1 MDNMEKVTWRI
12 WESEGMG
19 KSLLIGGLLFYVPV
33 INLLLLGYFGC
44 WMRQLSLNKGMQLPE
59 WRDGRGI
66 LNELG
71 RIIVPFLV
79 WVVVPFVL
87 AGLLVWALL
96 GLLKFMHLDLLAF
109 LLVAYLPVA
118 LIAILSPV
126 AFTVSLMRLYR
137 TDVLKDAL
145 AIDEI
150 LQAVV
155 PRIKRCLFPLIQYY
169 GILLIGLPLIGF
181 AVFLATLP
189 LLAHFVLVMRE
200 MDEGLKYHDF

>member
-1 MDNMEKVTWRI
+1 MDNMEKLTWRI

-44 WMRQLSLNKGMQLPE
+44 WMRQLSLNKGMDLPE

-66 LNELG
+66 LIELG

-87 AGLLVWALL
+87 AGFLVWALS
-96 GLLKFMHLDLLAF
+96 GLLEFMHLDFIAF
-109 LLVAYLPVA
+109 SLVALLPVA
-118 LIAILSPV
+118 LVAILSPV
-126 AFTVSLMRLYR
+126 AFTVSLIRLYR
-137 TDVLKDAL
+137 TDILKDAL
-145 AIDEI
+145 AIGEV
-150 LQAVV
+150 LHAVV

-189 LLAHFVLVMRE
+189 LLAQLVLAMRE
-200 MDEGLKYHDF
+200 MDESLKYHDF

>member
-19 KSLLIGGLLFYVPV
+19 KALLIGGLLFYIPV
-33 INLLLLGYFGC
+33 INLLLIGYFGC

-59 WRDGRGI
+59 WRDGRSI

-87 AGLLVWALL
+87 AGFLVWALQ
-96 GLLKFMHLDLLAF
+96 GLLEVMHLTIFAST
-109 LLVAYLPVA
+109 VAYLPVA
-118 LIAILSPV
+118 LIAILSPI
-126 AFTVSLMRLYR
+126 AFTVSVMRLYR
-137 TDVLKDAL
+137 TDILKDAL

-169 GILLIGLPLIGF
+169 GILLIGWPLIGF

-189 LLAHFVLVMRE
+189 LLAQLVLVMRE
-200 MDEGLKYHDF
+200 VDEGLKYDHF